1 VDDPTRQETSGAD
14 VPATRTDVV
23 VVGAGPAG
31 SAAAIELAR
40 SGLDVIVVD
49 RAVFP
54 RDKICGDGLT
64 TGALRQLEHLG
75 LDPGAVASWQDATDC
90 WVTSPSDVTVH
101 FPLPR
106 GQGRFAAVARRR
118 DLDAALVDLARAAGA
133 DVREGVAV
141 TDTVE
146 SDDGVTVTTD
156 AGRIEARWCVAADG
170 AWSPVRKALDLAP
183 PGYRGEWHAFR
194 QYFTNV
200 SARAATELVVW
211 FEPDLL
217 PGYAWSFPLAD
228 GTANVGFGILRDQGS
243 YKVNDMGPLWRELLT
258 RPHVRDF
265 LGPDATP
272 EGPHRAWPIPARVDR
287 IALSHERTLFVGDAA
302 AATDPMTGE
311 GIGQALLTGRWA
323 AESINAHFE
332 DPVACGSMYER
343 LVDEEL
349 GVDHRFAERLMAVLR
364 SPAGARGA
372 VRIAGLTDWTRRNFA
387 RWLFEDYPR
396 AILTTPRRWQRGM
409 LTGPGAYRGGH
420 AHTTD

>member
-1 VDDPTRQETSGAD
+1 MTQSPPDALSPIEPRRVD
-14 VPATRTDVV
+14 VLI
-23 VVGAGPAG
+23 VGAGPAG
-31 SAAAIELAR
+31 CAAALHLQRA
-40 SGLDVIVVD
+40 GLTAVVID
-49 RAVFP
+49 KATFP

-64 TGALRQLEHLG
+64 TSALRELDLLG
-75 LDPGAVASWQDATDC
+75 LDPRTVPSWIAVDD
-90 WVTSPSDVTVH
+90 VIVRSPSGREVT
-101 FPLPR
+101 FPMPR
-106 GQGRFAAVARRR
+106 DSGVYAAVSRRS
-118 DLDAALVDLARAAGA
+118 DLDAALVQLARSSGCEIL
-133 DVREGVAV
+133 EGVALATIHQEHDSV
-141 TDTVE
+141 V
-146 SDDGVTVTTD
+146 VTTEGNLRFD
-156 AGRIEARWCVAADG
+156 AQFVIAADG
-170 AWSPVRKALDLAP
+170 MWSSTRKALGISQ

-200 SARAATELVVW
+200 SPRAASELVVW

-228 GTANVGFGILRDQGS
+228 GTANVGFGILRDDSS

-265 LGPDATP
+265 LGADAQP

-287 IALSHERTLFVGDAA
+287 IELSHERTLFVGDAA

-323 AESINAHFE
+323 AEAISAHIH
-332 DPVACGSMYER
+332 DPKACAATYEKSVA
-343 LVDEEL
+343 DEL
-349 GVDHRFAERLMAVLR
+349 SVDHRFAERLIAILR
-364 SPAGARGA
+364 RPAGARGA

-396 AILTTPRRWQRGM
+396 ALITTPRRWHRGM
-409 LTGPGAYRGGH
+409 LTGPGAYRGTH